1 MDWRCPS
8 VNQLTIRAHP
18 DGLVILAL
26 SVLLLGDCR
35 EGWIIMPRGRVEIP
49 QNIPVLIVGGGPV
62 GLTASILLSRLG
74 VRSLLAER
82 HPGTAVHPKARAIN
96 PRSME
101 MYRQCGVEA
110 AIRKAG
116 LGPEHTGLVVWT
128 RTLAGEEIER
138 RVPWRAGPQS
148 LAVSPVRNCLCAQDD
163 LEPVLRAFAEQQGPG
178 ELRFGTEVG
187 ACVEDDDGV
196 IATLTDRERGGETR
210 VRAQYVIAA
219 DGAQSGIRRRLGVG
233 MIGHERV
240 YESVNILLNADLRPW
255 TEHRP
260 AALYFVEH
268 PQIKATFLTINA
280 RDRWGFLV
288 NSLSDYGYTASDF
301 TPQRSLE
308 LVRLA
313 AGVPDLPVKI
323 LGIAPWTASA
333 QVAERYGH
341 GRIFLAGDAAH
352 EMPPTGGFGLNTG
365 VQDVHNL
372 AWKLS
377 VVLRGAAGP
386 ALLGTYHDERQPV
399 GRAITDQSLNNSQS
413 MGRLGGRSSGTAIAR
428 PEYLNEQGMIF
439 GAAYAS
445 SAVVP
450 DGTPAP
456 TLANPVTDYFPSARP
471 GARAPHV
478 WLERNGVRVSTIDLV
493 GFVILAGRRGTAW
506 VRAAR
511 QLASDMG
518 LTLGAHNI
526 GDGEIEN
533 ADGQWHAVYGV
544 DEDGA
549 VLVRPDGHVGWRS
562 PCLTRDPVA
571 TLRAALITILAR
583 PEPSLH

>member
-1 MDWRCPS
+1 
-8 VNQLTIRAHP
+8 
-18 DGLVILAL
+18 
-26 SVLLLGDCR
+26 
-35 EGWIIMPRGRVEIP
+35 MPRERGETP
-49 QNIPVLIVGGGPV
+49 QSIPVLIVGGGPV
-62 GLTASILLSRLG
+62 GLTASILLSRHG

-96 PRSME
+96 ARSME
-101 MYRQCGVEA
+101 IYRQCGVEA
-110 AIRKAG
+110 TIRKAG

-138 RVPWRAGPQS
+138 RVPWRAGPES

-163 LEPVLRAFAEQQGPG
+163 LEPVLRAFAERQGPG
-178 ELRFGTEVG
+178 ELRFNTEVG
-187 ACVEDDDGV
+187 TCVEDEGGV
-196 IATLTDRERGGETR
+196 TATLTDHARGSETR
-210 VRAQYVIAA
+210 VHARYVIAA
-219 DGAQSGIRRRLGVG
+219 DGAQSAIRRGLGIN
-233 MIGHERV
+233 MIGRERV
-240 YESVNILLNADLRPW
+240 YESVNILFNADLRPW
-255 TEHRP
+255 TAHRP

-288 NSLSDYGYTASDF
+288 NSLSAYGYTASDF
-301 TPQRSLE
+301 TPERSLE
-308 LVRLA
+308 LIRLA
-313 AGVPDLPVKI
+313 AGVPDLAVKI
-323 LGIAPWTASA
+323 LGIVPWTASA
-333 QVAERYGH
+333 HVAERYGH

-372 AWKLS
+372 AWKLAG
-377 VVLRGAAGP
+377 VLCGVAGP
-386 ALLGTYHDERQPV
+386 GLLGTYNDERQPV
-399 GRAITDQSLNNSQS
+399 GRAITDQSLNNSLS

-445 SAVVP
+445 SALVP

-456 TLANPVTDYFPSARP
+456 ALANPVTDYVPSARP

-478 WLERNGVRVSTIDLV
+478 WLERNGVRISTIDLV
-493 GFVILAGRRGTAW
+493 GFVILAGRRGAAW

-511 QLASDMG
+511 QLAPDMG
-518 LTLGAHNI
+518 LTLRAHNI

-533 ADGQWHAVYGV
+533 ADGQWHAAYGV

-549 VLVRPDGHVGWRS
+549 VLLRPDGYVAWRS
-562 PCLTRDPVA
+562 RSLTREPVA
-571 TLRAALITILAR
+571 TLRAALAAILA
-583 PEPSLH
+583 PP

>member
-1 MDWRCPS
+1 MDWSRPS
-8 VNQLTIRAHP
+8 VNQLTIRVHP
-18 DGLVILAL
+18 DGLVIPAL
-26 SVLLLGDCR
+26 PVLSPAGSGR
-35 EGWIIMPRGRVEIP
+35 EGRIVMPRERVET
-49 QNIPVLIVGGGPV
+49 QQSIPVLIVGGGPV
-62 GLTASILLSRLG
+62 GLTASILLSRHG

-96 PRSME
+96 ARSME
-101 MYRQCGVEA
+101 IYRQCGVEA

-138 RVPWRAGPQS
+138 RVPWRAGPES

-163 LEPVLRAFAEQQGPG
+163 LEPVLRAFAERLGPG
-178 ELRFGTEVG
+178 ELRFNTEVG
-187 ACVEDDDGV
+187 TCVEDEGGV
-196 IATLTDRERGGETR
+196 TATLTDHASGNETR
-210 VRAQYVIAA
+210 VHAQYVIAA
-219 DGAQSGIRRRLGVG
+219 DGAQSAIRRRLGIE
-233 MIGHERV
+233 MIGCERV

-255 TEHRP
+255 TAHRP

-288 NSLSDYGYTASDF
+288 NSLSAYGHTASDF
-301 TPQRSLE
+301 TPERSPE
-308 LVRLA
+308 FVRLA
-313 AGVPDLPVKI
+313 AGVPDLAVKI

-333 QVAERYGH
+333 HVAERYGH

-372 AWKLS
+372 AWKLAG
-377 VVLRGAAGP
+377 VLRGVAGL

-399 GRAITDQSLNNSQS
+399 GRTITDQSLNNSQS

-439 GAAYAS
+439 GAAYTS

-456 TLANPVTDYFPSARP
+456 ALANPVTDYVPSARP

-478 WLERNGVRVSTIDLV
+478 WLERGGVRVSTIDLV

-506 VRAAR
+506 VQAAR
-511 QLASDMG
+511 QLASEMG
-518 LTLGAHNI
+518 FTLGAHTI
-526 GDGEIEN
+526 GDGEIKS
-533 ADGQWHAVYGV
+533 ADRQWHAAYGV

-549 VLVRPDGHVGWRS
+549 VLVRPDGYVAWRS
-562 PCLTRDPVA
+562 PSLTREPTA
-571 TLRAALITILAR
+571 TLRDALAAILAR
-583 PEPSLH
+583 P

>member
-62 GLTASILLSRLG
+62 GLTASILLSRHG

-96 PRSME
+96 ARSME
-101 MYRQCGVEA
+101 MYRQLGVEA

-128 RTLAGEEIER
+128 RSLAGEEIER
-138 RVPWRAGPQS
+138 RVPWRAGPES

-178 ELRFGTEVG
+178 ELRFSTEVG
-187 ACVEDDDGV
+187 AFLEDDGGV
-196 IATLTDRERGGETR
+196 VATLTDRVHGGESR

-219 DGAQSGIRRRLGVG
+219 DGAQSGIRGRLGVD
-233 MIGHERV
+233 MIGRERV

-288 NSLSDYGYTASDF
+288 NSLSDYGYTASSF

-313 AGVPDLPVKI
+313 AGVPDLAVKI

-333 QVAERYGH
+333 HVAERYDH

-377 VVLRGAAGP
+377 AVLRGAAGP
-386 ALLGTYHDERQPV
+386 ALLSTYHDERQPV
-399 GRAITDQSLNNSQS
+399 GRAITEQSLNNSQS
-413 MGRLGGRSSGTAIAR
+413 MGRIGGRGSGTAIAR

-439 GAAYAS
+439 GATYTS

-450 DGTPAP
+450 DGTPQSA
-456 TLANPVTDYFPSARP
+456 LANPVTDYFPSARP

-478 WLERNGVRVSTIDLV
+478 WLECDGARISTVDLG

-506 VRAAR
+506 VGAAR

-518 LTLGAHNI
+518 LTLGAHTI
-526 GDGEIEN
+526 GDGDIEN

-549 VLVRPDGHVGWRS
+549 VLVRPDGYVGWRS
-562 PCLTRDPVA
+562 PSLTRDPAA
-571 TLRAALITILAR
+571 TLRGALMAILAR
-583 PEPSLH
+583 P

>member
-62 GLTASILLSRLG
+62 GLTASILLSRHG

-96 PRSME
+96 ARSME

-128 RTLAGEEIER
+128 RSLAGEEIER
-138 RVPWRAGPQS
+138 RVPWRAGPES

-178 ELRFGTEVG
+178 ELRFSTEVG
-187 ACVEDDDGV
+187 AFLEDDGGV
-196 IATLTDRERGGETR
+196 VATLTDRVHGGESR

-219 DGAQSGIRRRLGVG
+219 DGAQSGIRRRLGVN

-288 NSLSDYGYTASDF
+288 NSLSDYGYTASSF

-313 AGVPDLPVKI
+313 AGVPDLAVKI

-333 QVAERYGH
+333 HVAERYDH

-377 VVLRGAAGP
+377 AVLRGAAEP
-386 ALLGTYHDERQPV
+386 ALLSTYHDERQPV
-399 GRAITDQSLNNSQS
+399 GRAITEQSLNNSQS
-413 MGRLGGRSSGTAIAR
+413 MGRIGGRGSGTAIAR

-439 GAAYAS
+439 GATYTS

-450 DGTPAP
+450 DGTPQLA
-456 TLANPVTDYFPSARP
+456 LANPVTDYFPSARP

-478 WLERNGVRVSTIDLV
+478 WLECDGARISTIDLS

-506 VRAAR
+506 VGAAP

-518 LTLGAHNI
+518 LTLGAHTI
-526 GDGEIEN
+526 GDGDIEN

-549 VLVRPDGHVGWRS
+549 VLVRPDGYVGWRS
-562 PCLTRDPVA
+562 PSLTRDPAA
-571 TLRAALITILAR
+571 TLRGALIAILAR
-583 PEPSLH
+583 P

>member
-1 MDWRCPS
+1 
-8 VNQLTIRAHP
+8 
-18 DGLVILAL
+18 
-26 SVLLLGDCR
+26 
-35 EGWIIMPRGRVEIP
+35 MPHGRVEIP
-49 QNIPVLIVGGGPV
+49 QTIPVLIVGGGPV
-62 GLTASILLSRLG
+62 GLTASILLSRHG

-96 PRSME
+96 ARSME
-101 MYRQCGVEA
+101 IYRQCGVEA

-138 RVPWRAGPQS
+138 RVPWRAGPES

-163 LEPVLRAFAEQQGPG
+163 LEPVLRAFAEHQGPG
-178 ELRFGTEVG
+178 ELRFSTEVG
-187 ACVEDDDGV
+187 ACVEDDGGV
-196 IATLTDRERGGETR
+196 IATLMDRVRGGETR

-219 DGAQSGIRRRLGVG
+219 DGAQSGIRRRLGID
-233 MIGHERV
+233 MIGRERV

-288 NSLSDYGYTASDF
+288 NNLSDYGYTASDF

-313 AGVPDLPVKI
+313 AGVSDLAVKI

-333 QVAERYGH
+333 LVAERYSH

-372 AWKLS
+372 AWKLAA
-377 VVLRGAAGP
+377 VLRGAAGP
-386 ALLGTYHDERQPV
+386 ALLGTYHDERQPI

-428 PEYLNEQGMIF
+428 PEYLNEQGIIF
-439 GAAYAS
+439 GAAYTS

-456 TLANPVTDYFPSARP
+456 VLVNPVTDYVPSARP

-478 WLERNGVRVSTIDLV
+478 WLERNGGRISTLDLA
-493 GFVILAGRRGTAW
+493 GFVILAGRRGAAW
-506 VRAAR
+506 VRSAR

-533 ADGQWHAVYGV
+533 ADGQWQTAYGV

-549 VLVRPDGHVGWRS
+549 VLLRPDGYVAWRS
-562 PCLTRDPVA
+562 RSLTREPTA
-571 TLRAALITILAR
+571 TLRAALAAILAPPR
-583 PEPSLH
+583 KISPPQ